1 MQFNLKLSQKG
12 LILVAFPLLFELVFV
27 GVLAHMLREAQNEI
41 DREAH
46 SRMVTQQ
53 TNEVI
58 KHILQ
63 AAAGAGVQN
72 MTRGGFSDQYEESI
86 SLVPNEFLQLKE
98 VLKDDPAKVQEV
110 EHVAQL
116 WRKTAEVVNECKVL
130 VERGDKFEALKNVPL
145 LRRFY
150 LELNRAL
157 DQIVMEEQPI
167 QIASRQNQARIRQSV
182 EEILLFGV
190 ALNILLAVAL
200 AVYFNRGTARRL
212 SVLTDNTHKLAQK
225 QPLNPGLDGADEIA
239 NLDRVFHEMA
249 SKLAASA
256 QAERALLEKSKAS
269 EARIRAIIESMP
281 VGLLVAKEDGAVQSA
296 NSAAASMFA
305 LTALGTPHDLKMRA
319 LFAGVIT
326 SDDNAFFQELVSK
339 ASGHIIE
346 RMARRLDGQEFPI
359 EVTITDF
366 KTEEQ
371 QLYLVIVIDVSE
383 RQEIARLKQEFVA
396 MVSHE
401 LRSPLT
407 SLRAF
412 LSLLG
417 EGVYGQLAE
426 PGPRKLGLIEESVT
440 RLINLINDLL
450 SVEKMQTGHMQL
462 NIEDVQ
468 AGDIVESSIES
479 MRPLAAEHMVEI
491 EQDVQPV
498 SFKADKDRLVQVLV
512 NLLSNAVKYSPSG
525 GLVSI
530 VVRNHSSQVE
540 FAVTD
545 CGKGIPASHHEAVFE
560 KFHQVEA
567 KDARQKGGTG
577 LGLSISKAIVELH
590 GGQIGLISEE
600 GKGSSFWF
608 RIPCDHS

>member
-27 GVLAHMLREAQNEI
+27 GVLAHMLREAQKEI

-72 MTRGGFSDQYEESI
+72 MTRGGFSGQYEESI

-116 WRKTAEVVNECKVL
+116 WRKTADVVNECKVL
-130 VERGDKFEALKNVPL
+130 VERGDKFEALKRVPL
-145 LRRFY
+145 LRRIY
-150 LELNRAL
+150 MELNRAL

-167 QIASRQNQARIRQSV
+167 QIASRQNQARIRQNV

-225 QPLNPGLDGADEIA
+225 QPLNPALDGADEIA

-281 VGLLVAKEDGAVQSA
+281 VGLFVAKEDGAVQSA
-296 NSAAASMFA
+296 NSAGSSMFA
-305 LTALGTPHDLKMRA
+305 LERTKDLKMRS

-326 SDDNAFFQELVSK
+326 SDDNAFFQELVAR

-346 RMARRLDGQEFPI
+346 RMAKRSDGEEFPV
-359 EVTITDF
+359 ELTITDF
-366 KTEEQ
+366 KTDEQ

-426 PGPRKLGLIEESVT
+426 PGPRKLGLIEQSVT

-450 SVEKMQTGHMQL
+450 NVEKMQTGHMQL

-468 AGDIVESSIES
+468 AGDIVELSIES
-479 MRPLAAEHMVEI
+479 MRPFAAEHTVEI

-498 SFKADKDRLVQVLV
+498 VFKADKDRLVQVLV
-512 NLLSNAVKYSPSG
+512 NLLSNAIKYSPGG
-525 GLVSI
+525 GLVSL

-540 FAVTD
+540 FTVTD
-545 CGKGIPASHHEAVFE
+545 RGKGIPAGHHEAVFE
-560 KFHQVEA
+560 KFHQVDA

-590 GGQIGLISEE
+590 GGHIGLTSEE